1 MFERDG
7 HRRDPLRPALREV
20 GVHVIRGDTPQE
32 DLIDLPADYQAT
44 VARVSEAARSA
55 FDRATGVRLVTSV
68 PGQETI
74 AIQLDAPL
82 EIDGLADLSAPIM
95 NELERCVFGSY
106 VIVDKVYIYRSPVSS
121 ATPRAS
127 WVWHYDNHPREVL
140 KVMIYLTD
148 VTDGSAPFEYLRD
161 THTGKPV
168 PGAPIAPL
176 HVRSRVDDSRVAR
189 WLGNGCR
196 STAVIGRAGTMI
208 VFDDNVIHR
217 GTIASERHRDVL
229 VFQVRPAAFRA
240 DPHLDRR
247 WTGSFQHIDVNGDP
261 YDITPRVKG

>member
-1 MFERDG
+1 VR
-7 HRRDPLRPALREV
+7 
-20 GVHVIRGDTPQE
+20 VIRAGTPRE
-32 DLIDLPADYQAT
+32 NLIDLPADYQSN
-44 VARVSEAARSA
+44 VARVSEAVRSA
-55 FDRATGVRLVTSV
+55 FDRATGVRVVTSE
-68 PGQETI
+68 PGSEVI

-82 EIDGLADLSAPIM
+82 EIDGLADLSAPLIKQ
-95 NELERCVFGSY
+95 LEHRVFGSY
-106 VIVDKVYIYRSPVSS
+106 AIVDKVYIYRSPVSG
-121 ATPRAS
+121 AAPRAS

-148 VTDGSAPFEYLRD
+148 VTEGSAPFEYLRD
-161 THTGKPV
+161 MHTGKPV

-176 HVRSRVDDSRVAR
+176 HVRSRVDQSRVAR

-196 STAVIGRAGTMI
+196 STAVIGGAGTMI

-217 GTIASERHRDVL
+217 GTIAREGHRDVL

-240 DPHLDRR
+240 EPHVDRR